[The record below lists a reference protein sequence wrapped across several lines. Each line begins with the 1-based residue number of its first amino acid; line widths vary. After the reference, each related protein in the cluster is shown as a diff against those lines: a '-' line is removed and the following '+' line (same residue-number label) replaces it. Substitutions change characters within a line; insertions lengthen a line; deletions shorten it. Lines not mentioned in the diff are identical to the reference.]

1 MYYYALILSVFVF
14 HSLSLEIFRSCVYRK
29 DKKEKKYLSLIFFS
43 FFFFTFGQMP
53 QHVGSNSLTRDR
65 SCTPCFGR

>member
-29 DKKEKKYLSLIFFS
+29 DKEETVPIFNFL
-43 FFFFTFGQMP
+43 FFFFTFGHMP

-65 SCTPCFGR
+65 T

>member
-29 DKKEKKYLSLIFFS
+29 DKEETVPIFNFL
-43 FFFFTFGQMP
+43 FFFYFWSHATACG
-53 QHVGSNSLTRDR
+53 V
-65 SCTPCFGR
+65 